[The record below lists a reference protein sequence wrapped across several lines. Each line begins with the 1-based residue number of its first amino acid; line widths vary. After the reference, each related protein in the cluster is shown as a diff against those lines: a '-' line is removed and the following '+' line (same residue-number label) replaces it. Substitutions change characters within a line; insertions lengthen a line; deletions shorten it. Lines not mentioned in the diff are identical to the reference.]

1 MSRSTEQIFPASID
15 GCKEEYRKICKELPR
30 LEREAVQHRREEQE
44 ARIREREEAGA
55 HVSAQVVKRIMIAE
69 EIKAMF
75 R

>member
-30 LEREAVQHRREEQE
+30 LEREAVQHRRKEQE